1 MRLRNIPRA
10 DGVIDAH
17 RAVIKKPEEQRGQ
30 WAQVFGNEKPI
41 QIEIGMGK
49 GQFILNMAKAH
60 PEINFI
66 GIERYSSVLLRA
78 LEKYDT
84 EETVLCKLYEAKV
97 REGIAQLAKEDA
109 CLIYLL
115 FFEEVT
121 IKDAAQIMGCSRKT
135 IYNRRKRILSEL
147 RSILHDLGIVGGAF

>member
-84 EETVLCKLYEAKV
+84 EEFENLENIRFIHAEPAVHRRQE
-97 REGIAQLAKEDA
+97 QLGA
-109 CLIYLL
+109 
-115 FFEEVT
+115 
-121 IKDAAQIMGCSRKT
+121 
-135 IYNRRKRILSEL
+135 
-147 RSILHDLGIVGGAF
+147 LHDRGRSAA